1 MVLVDVVVVLLEFFS
16 PSLPKVVRGVFIS
29 GGSSA
34 RLSAATLPRAC

>member
-29 GGSSA
+29 GSSA